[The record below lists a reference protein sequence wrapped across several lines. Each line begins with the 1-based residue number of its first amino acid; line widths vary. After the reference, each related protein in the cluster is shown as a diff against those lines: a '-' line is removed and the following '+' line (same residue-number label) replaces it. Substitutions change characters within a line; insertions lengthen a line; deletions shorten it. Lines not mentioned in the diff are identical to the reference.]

1 MRLTQDTPCFGRE
14 LAGNVLWISQRVP
27 EVSK

>member
-14 LAGNVLWISQRVP
+14 LADNALWISQRVP